1 MKKLI
6 ATLVAGFLVTGAFA
20 QSPAAP
26 SAKTTGDSVAPM
38 GEGTKGDMKAT
49 TAKPR
54 HSAAKHKKAHT
65 EKMAK

>member
-20 QSPAAP
+20 QAPAAP
-26 SAKTTGDSVAPM
+26 SAKTTGDAVAPM

-49 TAKPR
+49 TPKAK
-54 HSAAKHKKAHT
+54 HTATKHKKHMDKT
-65 EKMAK
+65 AK